1 MLPTQNEK
9 VKKEKEILKMR
20 CTVKWFDAKKGYGII
35 STKGGKED
43 YFVHQSNI
51 VMDGFRYLCEG
62 DIVDFDVIPGEDGR
76 NLAVN
81 VVPVLTMKMVKDSLK
96 EENLY
101 VKEVKVDA
109 NTVSMNTLGIK
120 KGYMVVNENDVIQV
134 GEQGMT
140 FLDLAAYAGFDT
152 EGLSA

>member
-1 MLPTQNEK
+1 
-9 VKKEKEILKMR
+9 MR
-20 CTVKWFDAKKGYGII
+20 GTVKWFNAQKGYGFLKDLE
-35 STKGGKED
+35 SKKD
-43 YFVHQSNI
+43 VFVHHSNI
-51 VMDGFRYLCEG
+51 MMDGFRHLNED
-62 DIVDFDVIPGEDGR
+62 DIVNFELGAGKDGR
-76 NLAVN
+76 EQAIN
-81 VVPVLTMKMVKDSLK
+81 VKPILTMKMVKDSLK

-101 VKEVKVDA
+101 VKEVKADA